1 MKRIVLFISL
11 FISIILASAQTFEW
25 AKNMDGISGTVY
37 AYAVE
42 VDNSGNVYTTGY
54 FDGRV
59 DFDPGAGTFYL
70 TAATSDHDIFITKTD
85 ASGNFVW
92 AKSMGGYYDDAGTA
106 VALDGSGN
114 VYITGNFDGLVD
126 FDPGPGIFNLSTSGS
141 GQGMFICKLDPS
153 GNFVW
158 AKGMTGTS
166 ASVVAGSIK
175 INGSGNIFTTG
186 SFFGTVDFDPGAGTS
201 LLTAA
206 GAADVFI
213 SKLDAS
219 GNLVWVKS
227 FSGTSY
233 ENGKSIAID
242 VSGNVLTTGYFNGT
256 VDFDPGAG
264 VVNLSGVNNDIF
276 ISKLD
281 ASGNFVWAKMIGNA
295 GTDYGNAIVADG
307 SGNVLTAGFFSN
319 TVDFDPD
326 GSGTFNLTAA
336 GPY

>member
-42 VDNSGNVYTTGY
+42 VDNSGNVY
-54 FDGRV
+54 
-59 DFDPGAGTFYL
+59 
-70 TAATSDHDIFITKTD
+70 
-85 ASGNFVW
+85 
-92 AKSMGGYYDDAGTA
+92 
-106 VALDGSGN
+106 
-114 VYITGNFDGLVD
+114 ITGNFDGWVD
-126 FDPGPGIFNLSTSGS
+126 FDPGPGTFYLSTSGS

-213 SKLDAS
+213 S
-219 GNLVWVKS
+219 
-227 FSGTSY
+227 
-233 ENGKSIAID
+233 
-242 VSGNVLTTGYFNGT
+242 
-256 VDFDPGAG
+256 
-264 VVNLSGVNNDIF
+264 
-276 ISKLD
+276 
-281 ASGNFVWAKMIGNA
+281 
-295 GTDYGNAIVADG
+295 
-307 SGNVLTAGFFSN
+307 
-319 TVDFDPD
+319 
-326 GSGTFNLTAA
+326 
-336 GPY
+336 